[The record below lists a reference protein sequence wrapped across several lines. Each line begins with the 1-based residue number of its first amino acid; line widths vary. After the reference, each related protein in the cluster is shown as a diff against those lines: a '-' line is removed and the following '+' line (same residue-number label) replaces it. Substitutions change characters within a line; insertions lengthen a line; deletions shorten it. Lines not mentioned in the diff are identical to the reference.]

1 MKEFPLRKSIKVH
14 GEEVV
19 NLSLREPEPDDAEKV
34 GLLPYRVGADE
45 MPVPDMKAVMKY
57 LVLLASIPPSS
68 VKQIHIAD
76 LNALAWQVV
85 GFFLSSEPEMSTS

>member
-1 MKEFPLRKSIKVH
+1 MKEFLLRKPIDVH
-14 GEEVV
+14 GEEV
-19 NLSLREPEPDDAEKV
+19 NQLSLREPVPDDAEKV

-57 LVLLASIPPSS
+57 LVLLAGIPPSS
-68 VKQIHIAD
+68 IKQIHVTD

-85 GFFLSSEPEMSTS
+85 GFFLSSGSGEPTS